1 MLRVS
6 STSVPSL
13 TWTVLEKPKCQGKRS
28 GDVRTGKQETPE
40 LYLVLTPH
48 TQRGRNERGIKRPG
62 MHLGHTWGTAGVCF
76 RVSRGTS
83 GTYLRHIWDTL
94 EVYVG
99 HSWESPGAQ
108 LKDTWGHIWVY
119 LEHTWDTSG
128 VHLWMPGPVEVSA
141 SGGHSLVCLFES
153 TVGAQQMFG
162 KGCQERVRGW

>member
-62 MHLGHTWGTAGVCF
+62 VHLGHTWGTAGVCF
-76 RVSRGTS
+76 RVIRGTP

-108 LKDTWGHIWVY
+108 LKDTWG
-119 LEHTWDTSG
+119 TSG
-128 VHLWMPGPVEVSA
+128 YTWSTPGTHLGYIYGCRDQWKCQLQEVTALS
-141 SGGHSLVCLFES
+141 VCS
-153 TVGAQQMFG
+153 SPQ
-162 KGCQERVRGW
+162 